1 MRPSIIFPLLLAA
14 CAPAGQRGEEGH
26 WQELPLRH
34 ARCFSILQ
42 QDGQRRLLVFASP
55 ERRDTLAD
63 LRCGARTAPIQRLA
77 ALSTTHLAFLRA
89 LGLERRIVA
98 AAFIDRARDTALI
111 ARWRG
116 GEVHEVAT
124 ADGIDRER
132 LASARVDAVLDYPF
146 GRSRLR
152 AAGSAGAFIPV
163 VEYLEEHPLGR
174 AEWIRFFGVLLD
186 REALSDTLFAAIEE
200 RYAEAI
206 ESAKAVGPRPR
217 VFFGSAWQGQ
227 WHAPPGGSYM
237 ARLISDAGGEYALA
251 AAEGAANIG
260 LSLERVY
267 VEISAS
273 DRCGVLLAHGGSVRA
288 QDMTGDPRLA
298 ALDAVRLGGFYLDSE
313 RSDVFG
319 QALLEPDALL
329 RELACVFRDR
339 DCPCEGHRY
348 VLRPAQ

>member
-1 MRPSIIFPLLLAA
+1 MRPSAILPLLLAA
-14 CAPAGQRGEEGH
+14 CAPASQRPEHGH
-26 WQELPLRH
+26 WEELPLDH
-34 ARCFSILQ
+34 ARCFSILHQ
-42 QDGQRRLLVFASP
+42 GGQRRLVVFANP

-63 LRCGARTAPIQRLA
+63 IRCGAGTEPIQRLA

-89 LGLERRIVA
+89 LGLEGRIVA
-98 AAFIDRARDTALI
+98 AAFIDRSRDSALI
-111 ARWRG
+111 ARWRS
-116 GEVHEVAT
+116 GEAQEVAT

-152 AAGSAGAFIPV
+152 AAGAPVVFIPV

-186 REALSDTLFAAIEE
+186 REAAADSIYAAIQE
-200 RYAEAI
+200 RYAA
-206 ESAKAVGPRPR
+206 AMANTGGAGPRPR

-237 ARLISDAGGEYALA
+237 ARLITDAGGEYALA
-251 AAEGAANIG
+251 TAEGPANIG

-267 VEISAS
+267 LEISAS
-273 DRCGVLLAHGGSVRA
+273 DRCGVLLAHGGAVRP

-339 DCPCEGHRY
+339 DCPCQGHRY